1 MKGIKRLFIGA
12 MCLSLLAGCS
22 FFKDNT
28 KTHVIKSIDT
38 ELVEADGSTKVT
50 ITYTD
55 EDTDPVIF
63 YIPKGD
69 KGESGVGIKNITYTS
84 DESTTYVSI
93 SYTDDTLDDTLVEI
107 PNGVSVTGISK
118 NVDEDGNTS
127 LVFNYSNGT
136 TSETIDIPKGEKGEN
151 GIGISDVT
159 TSVGENNTTLIT
171 LVMTDGTSYYVTLPA
186 PEKGKDG
193 VGISSM
199 VANETSTKYI
209 IQITYTDGRIQN
221 LEFSRP
227 KDPNNW
233 TTGSEA
239 PSNTVGENGDF
250 YFDIYH
256 KNIYVKENGS
266 WSLIVSLSSDDI
278 KYTVRF
284 DLNDEGDAVMPTGS
298 LMEYRI
304 TRGMYFDAEG
314 YSLPIPV
321 RPGYDFMGWYRT
333 KVVTPVNGAFTDIT
347 PVFNDLVLF
356 ANWKAK

>member
-1 MKGIKRLFIGA
+1 MKGIKRLFIGT

-22 FFKDNT
+22 FFKDST
-28 KTHVIKSIDT
+28 QTHIIKSIDT
-38 ELVEADGSTKVT
+38 ELVKEDGSTKIT

-69 KGESGVGIKNITYTS
+69 KGESGVGIKNITYSS
-84 DESTTYVSI
+84 DESTTQVSI
-93 SYTDDTLDDTLVEI
+93 SYTDDTLENTIVEI
-107 PNGVSVTGISK
+107 PNGVSVTGITK
-118 NVDEDGNTS
+118 NVDENGNTT

-136 TSETIDIPKGEKGEN
+136 ISEAIDIPKGEKGDT
-151 GIGISDVT
+151 GVGISNIT
-159 TSVGENNTTLIT
+159 TITNSDNSISIT
-171 LVMTDGTSYYVTLPA
+171 LKMSDDNEYYVTIPA
-186 PEKGKDG
+186 PKNGENG
-193 VGISSM
+193 VCISSM
-199 VANETSTKYI
+199 VASETSSKYVI
-209 IQITYTDGRIQN
+209 RVTYTNGKVQD

-239 PSNTVGENGDF
+239 PSNTMGANGDF

-256 KNIYVKENGS
+256 KNIYLKENGR
-266 WSLIVSLSSDDI
+266 WSLIVSLTSDDI

-284 DLNDEGDAVMPTGS
+284 DLNDDGDAVMPTGA
-298 LMEYRI
+298 LMEYHI

-314 YSLPIPV
+314 YSLPIPI
-321 RPGYDFMGWYRT
+321 RPGYDFMGWYRS

-347 PVFNDLVLF
+347 PVFNDLILF